1 MCFFWM
7 ALSMPSTSA
16 CDSFLV
22 DPLMSEKGSTSKTSK
37 NSRPGRMANLLCPGG
52 IHKNGMMYMNVYD
65 IRDQPFDGKTTM
77 ARLQIMLNLMTG
89 YGIWPLGEGCS
100 KHGTIYMFFLCHQV
114 TRPSHF
120 VNSPLDHRLWWSHMK
135 SLETLSTFDQQS
147 LPKSHLLFQLDLPQ
161 FFSCFSS
168 LFTPSN
174 SANGRDLRPQ
184 PLHSLMVITSDWVS
198 FCFISRFFSWE
209 NRAPWH
215 SLGWSRS
222 HFKHPRAM
230 SSPGKTHWGMVD
242 HGVCQQK
249 NKFNCTTRAP
259 HLWLDLS
266 SDQTSTTCLAPNSR
280 TAFLNANKCGGVQV
294 LSENWILTP
303 RCWLLFSEKKSS
315 NFGVPLELVLTVYLW
330 VLLTLGLET
339 TIFCRQTSEH
349 CILSSWWFFRSTHTD
364 IYIYIKMI
372 IIVTLE

>member
-161 FFSCFSS
+161 FFSAFHHCSPPPTVPTAETWGRNPYIRWWSS
-168 LFTPSN
+168 PVIGSV
-174 SANGRDLRPQ
+174 SASSP
-184 PLHSLMVITSDWVS
+184 
-198 FCFISRFFSWE
+198 
-209 NRAPWH
+209 A
-215 SLGWSRS
+215 
-222 HFKHPRAM
+222 
-230 SSPGKTHWGMVD
+230 SSPGKIGLPGTPLGDLALILSIQGQCPVQEKPIGGWLIMVSA
-242 HGVCQQK
+242 
-249 NKFNCTTRAP
+249 NKKTSSIAP
-259 HLWLDLS
+259 HEHRISGWTSPRTKRVPLAWHQTPEPHS
-266 SDQTSTTCLAPNSR
+266 WTQTSAAVFKFCLKIGFWPQDVG
-280 TAFLNANKCGGVQV
+280 FCF
-294 LSENWILTP
+294 P
-303 RCWLLFSEKKSS
+303 KKK
-315 NFGVPLELVLTVYLW
+315 
-330 VLLTLGLET
+330 
-339 TIFCRQTSEH
+339 H
-349 CILSSWWFFRSTHTD
+349 H
-364 IYIYIKMI
+364 
-372 IIVTLE
+372 TLECHSNWF

>member
-1 MCFFWM
+1 MINHDGNPYWWEIKNSLCVGGITILLMGKQPWQGFRSCSTSWPGMVFGHLVKDAASMARSICFF
-7 ALSMPSTSA
+7 
-16 CDSFLV
+16 C
-22 DPLMSEKGSTSKTSK
+22 
-37 NSRPGRMANLLCPGG
+37 
-52 IHKNGMMYMNVYD
+52 
-65 IRDQPFDGKTTM
+65 
-77 ARLQIMLNLMTG
+77 
-89 YGIWPLGEGCS
+89 
-100 KHGTIYMFFLCHQV
+100 V

-120 VNSPLDHRLWWSHMK
+120 VNFPLGHRLWWSHMK

-147 LPKSHLLFQLDLPQ
+147 LPKSHLLFQLDLPH
-161 FFSCFSS
+161 FFLLFITVRIPFKKYQKIA
-168 LFTPSN
+168 FTPSN
-174 SANGRDLRPQ
+174 SANGWDLRPQ
-184 PLHSLMVITSDWVS
+184 PLHSLVITSDWVS

-230 SSPGKTHWGMVD
+230 SSPGKAHWGMVD

-280 TAFLNANKCGGVQV
+280 TAFLNANKCGGVQA

-303 RCWLLFSEKKSS
+303 RCWLLFSEKNNKFIKLWGATRIGS
-315 NFGVPLELVLTVYLW
+315 NRLPLGVADPGTWDNHVLSANIRALHPKFMV
-330 VLLTLGLET
+330 VLS
-339 TIFCRQTSEH
+339 FY
-349 CILSSWWFFRSTHTD
+349 TH
-364 IYIYIKMI
+364 IYIYISKW
-372 IIVTLE
+372 L